1 MNTQNF
7 PRIRKSRSCVHSG
20 YSRGESAYFCR
31 VNRLS
36 DHSQKLALDVR
47 FGSKAAAGSDDA
59 YLNHSSAAAWARL
72 CKPLISR
79 MDSMPSSSASNIA
92 TADALTLLLHNQHAL
107 AAAIEE
113 VTVWLA
119 ANGVA
124 VVADNAVMAM
134 ETLDTNAKA
143 ITDAIMRIRQS

>member
-1 MNTQNF
+1 
-7 PRIRKSRSCVHSG
+7 
-20 YSRGESAYFCR
+20 
-31 VNRLS
+31 
-36 DHSQKLALDVR
+36 
-47 FGSKAAAGSDDA
+47 
-59 YLNHSSAAAWARL
+59 
-72 CKPLISR
+72 
-79 MDSMPSSSASNIA
+79 MDCMPTNLASNIA